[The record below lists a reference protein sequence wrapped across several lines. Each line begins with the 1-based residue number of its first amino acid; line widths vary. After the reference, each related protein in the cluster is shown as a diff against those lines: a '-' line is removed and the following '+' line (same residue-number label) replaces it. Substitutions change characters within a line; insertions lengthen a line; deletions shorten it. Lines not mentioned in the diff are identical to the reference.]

1 MSLYFRTLTVTI
13 NEKNVSER
21 IYDEKCLSKNL
32 DKKNSQ
38 SICLNKFNIKK
49 IISYPNYLMNK
60 KGYNC
65 ELDKTLITSRNPFN
79 KKIIEIEICSLRTN

>member
-1 MSLYFRTLTVTI
+1 RMYYP
-13 NEKNVSER
+13 KNY
-21 IYDEKCLSKNL
+21 IDNDLMKKCLYQNL
-32 DKKNSQ
+32 DKKDSQ

-49 IISYPNYLMNK
+49 IISYPNYLINK